1 VTLTPDGLI
10 KLSFSICL
18 RKEGYYGLYF
28 RENYSNCLY
37 RITVTPAELSLKNCI
52 LLLPDALKPDYNSV
66 VNTATQISEILCV
79 KSKATSRSKEVMKQ
93 EKEDCIMKFGTD
105 CFVYSSFDHNYE
117 NPSYR
122 KEKKLEFEIWRNPG
136 SRILQ
141 VEVCRRMTDNIY

>member
-1 VTLTPDGLI
+1 
-10 KLSFSICL
+10 
-18 RKEGYYGLYF
+18 
-28 RENYSNCLY
+28 
-37 RITVTPAELSLKNCI
+37 
-52 LLLPDALKPDYNSV
+52 
-66 VNTATQISEILCV
+66 
-79 KSKATSRSKEVMKQ
+79 MKQ

-141 VEVCRRMTDNIY
+141 VEVCRRMTDNIYLQAPKQENEIGFKSQTIMCWQFKQ